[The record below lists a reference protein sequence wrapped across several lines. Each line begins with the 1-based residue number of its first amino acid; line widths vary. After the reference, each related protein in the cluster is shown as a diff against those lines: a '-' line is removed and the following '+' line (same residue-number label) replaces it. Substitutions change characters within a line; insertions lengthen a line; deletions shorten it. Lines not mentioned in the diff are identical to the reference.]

1 MAIEVVFDAP
11 ANSTYLTNLD
21 VSTSQ
26 PVPDKVATA
35 ANTSKAEMHDGD
47 DTARVSAL
55 VVFAALALLWFF
67 GGYLFKNARI

>member
-1 MAIEVVFDAP
+1 MAIEVVFDTP
-11 ANSTYLTNLD
+11 QNSTYLTNLD

-26 PVPDKVATA
+26 PVADKVAA
-35 ANTSKAEMHDGD
+35 ANTSKAEQHDGD